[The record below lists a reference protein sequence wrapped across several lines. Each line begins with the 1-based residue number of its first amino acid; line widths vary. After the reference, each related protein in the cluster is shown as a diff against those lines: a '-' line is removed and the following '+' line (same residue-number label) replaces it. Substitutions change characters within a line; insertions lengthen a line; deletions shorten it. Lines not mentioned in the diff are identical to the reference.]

1 MMVRIMKLHEAAII
15 PTYAHDTDA
24 GMDMYCTEAFLEN
37 GHNHTNRMW
46 VCKTGI
52 AMEIPEGYVGL
63 LFPRSSITKTD
74 LFLRNSVGVIDA
86 GYRGEITFKFGFYDG
101 HGKGKYEAGQRIGQ
115 IIIIP
120 RPYIEFVEVNSLTET
135 ERGIGGYGST
145 GM

>member
-1 MMVRIMKLHEAAII
+1 MIVPIMKLHEDAII

-24 GMDMYCTEAFLEN
+24 GMDMYCVESYLEESR
-37 GHNHTNRMW
+37 NHSNRMW

-52 AMEIPEGYVGL
+52 AMQIPEGYVGL

-101 HGKGKYEAGQRIGQ
+101 HGIGKYEKGQRIGQ

-120 RPYIEFVEVNSLTET
+120 RPYIEFAEVNSLTET
-135 ERGIGGYGST
+135 ERGVGGYGST
-145 GM
+145 GL

>member
-1 MMVRIMKLHEAAII
+1 
-15 PTYAHDTDA
+15 
-24 GMDMYCTEAFLEN
+24 
-37 GHNHTNRMW
+37 
-46 VCKTGI
+46 
-52 AMEIPEGYVGL
+52 VGL

>member
-1 MMVRIMKLHEAAII
+1 MNVRIMKLHEDAII

-24 GMDMYCTEAFLEN
+24 GMDMYCTESHLTN
-37 GHNHTNRMW
+37 GSSHSNRMW

-74 LFLRNSVGVIDA
+74 LFLRNAVGVIDA

-101 HGKGKYEAGQRIGQ
+101 HGKGKYEKGQRIGQ

-120 RPYIEFVEVNSLTET
+120 RPKINFIESDTLTET
-135 ERGIGGYGST
+135 ERGSGGYGST
-145 GM
+145 GV